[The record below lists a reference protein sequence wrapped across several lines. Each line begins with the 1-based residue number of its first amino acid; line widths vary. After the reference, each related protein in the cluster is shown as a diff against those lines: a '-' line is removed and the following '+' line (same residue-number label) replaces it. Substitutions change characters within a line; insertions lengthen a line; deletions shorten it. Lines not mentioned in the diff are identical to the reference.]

1 MKEAHN
7 FPSFTELK
15 ERFDIKTNFLV
26 YHGLVSCI
34 KLLRKAIENQN
45 EMNRNF
51 STFVE
56 NFIKA
61 PKSSRLEY
69 KKLVSA
75 KQSSLRKSQ
84 EKWCADGN
92 HQCSKTIDWEMAY
105 KFPFYSTK
113 ATKLMIF
120 QFKPLHRRLATDDF
134 LN

>member
-1 MKEAHN
+1 MKDAHN

-26 YHGLVSCI
+26 HHGLVSCI

-45 EMNRNF
+45 EINKNY

-56 NFIKA
+56 NVIKA

-75 KQSSLRKSQ
+75 KLSSPRKSQ
-84 EKWCADGN
+84 KKCVCADGN
-92 HQCSKTIDWEMAY
+92 LQCSKTID
-105 KFPFYSTK
+105 
-113 ATKLMIF
+113 
-120 QFKPLHRRLATDDF
+120 
-134 LN
+134 